1 MIVKIHHT
9 DLTELQQY
17 LLASC
22 LYFELVG
29 ESEES
34 EIVGEQFDK
43 LYNYDNSHDNITNAL
58 KLEDES

>member
-1 MIVKIHHT
+1 MILFVHPK
-9 DLTELQQY
+9 DLSELQEL
-17 LLASC
+17 LLATA